1 MAYSAIIS
9 RIWVRK
15 VNKPFVVTVSQ
26 LNRRIALIL
35 KGEKAFTDISIR
47 GEISNFTYHSKSGH
61 IYFTL
66 KDETSSLKAV
76 MFRSYA
82 ENLSFTPENGMAVI
96 VRGSVQCFERDG
108 IYQLY
113 AYEIAADGEGDMAN
127 EFEVLK
133 KKLDE
138 EGLFKRKRPIPAVPK
153 RIIVITSDTGAAL
166 QDILNILNRRYP
178 FVKVLVIPAMVQ
190 GEYAPDSIA
199 SAFKKAEEI
208 GGDTIIFGRGGGS
221 AEDLSAFNTETVARA
236 VFASSIP
243 TISAVGH
250 ETDFTIA
257 DFVADLRAPT
267 PSAAAELSVPDIK
280 DISDALIS
288 YKDFLYKKTI
298 GYISEKSL
306 ILRLKASD
314 IRKESPYQKLKANEE
329 KLRSIRES
337 LSFSMNKLIESKESH
352 YISMAAVIGALNPLS
367 VLSRGYSITYKGNSP
382 VFSADEL
389 DKGDMLT
396 IRLNSGEITAI
407 VEETRKGDI

>member
-1 MAYSAIIS
+1 M
-9 RIWVRK
+9 
-15 VNKPFVVTVSQ
+15 NKPFIVTVSQ
-26 LNRRIALIL
+26 LNRRISLML
-35 KGEKAFTDISIR
+35 KGEKAFSDISIR

-66 KDETSSLKAV
+66 KDEASSLKAV

-108 IYQLY
+108 VYQLY
-113 AYEIAADGEGDMAN
+113 ATEIAPDGEGDIAN
-127 EFEVLK
+127 EFEALK
-133 KKLDE
+133 SKLE
-138 EGLFKRKRPIPAVPK
+138 KEGLFKRKRPIPTVPG

-166 QDILNILNRRYP
+166 QDILNILGRRYP
-178 FVKVLVIPAMVQ
+178 FVKVTVIPAMVQ
-190 GEYAPDSIA
+190 GEYAPESIV

-221 AEDLSAFNTETVARA
+221 AEDLSAFNTEIVARA
-236 VFASSIP
+236 VFGSSIP

-280 DISDALIS
+280 DISDALIN
-288 YKDFLYKKTI
+288 YQDFLYKKTMDFI
-298 GYISEKSL
+298 NEKSL
-306 ILRLKASD
+306 ILKLKASD
-314 IRKESPYQKLKANEE
+314 IRKESPCQKLKINEE
-329 KLRSIRES
+329 RLSSIKRNLQAS
-337 LSFSMNKLIESKESH
+337 VKKLIESKENR

-367 VLSRGYSITYKGNSP
+367 VLSRGYSITYKDNSA

-389 DKGDMLT
+389 IKGDIVT
-396 IRLNSGEITAI
+396 IRLNEGSITAR
-407 VEETRKGDI
+407 VEETRKE

>member
-1 MAYSAIIS
+1 M
-9 RIWVRK
+9 
-15 VNKPFVVTVSQ
+15 NKPFIVTVSQ
-26 LNRRIALIL
+26 LNRRIALML
-35 KGEKAFTDISIR
+35 KGEKAFADISIR

-66 KDETSSLKAV
+66 KDETSSLKTV

-108 IYQLY
+108 VYQLY
-113 AYEIAADGEGDMAN
+113 AYEITADGEGDIAN
-127 EFEVLK
+127 EFEALK
-133 KKLDE
+133 KKLEE
-138 EGLFKRKRPIPAVPK
+138 EGLFKRKRQIPAVPN

-178 FVKVLVIPAMVQ
+178 FVKVIIIPAIVQ
-190 GEYAPDSIA
+190 GEYAPESIA
-199 SAFKKAEEI
+199 SAFNKAEDI

-221 AEDLSAFNTETVARA
+221 AEDLSDFNTEIVARA
-236 VFASSIP
+236 VYASSIP

-280 DISDALIS
+280 DISDALKS
-288 YKDFLYKKTI
+288 YKDFLYKKTVDFI
-298 GYISEKSL
+298 NEKSL
-306 ILRLKASD
+306 VLKLKESD
-314 IRKESPYQKLKANEE
+314 IRKGSPYQKLKVNEE
-329 KLRSIRES
+329 RLKGIRDSIS
-337 LSFSMNKLIESKESH
+337 LSLNKLIDKKESS

-367 VLSRGYSITYKGNSP
+367 VLSRGYSITYKNNSA

-389 DKGDMLT
+389 NIDDVIT
-396 IRLNSGEITAI
+396 VRLNEGEITAR
-407 VEETRKGDI
+407 VEETRKE

>member
-1 MAYSAIIS
+1 M
-9 RIWVRK
+9 
-15 VNKPFVVTVSQ
+15 NKPFIVTVSQ
-26 LNRRIALIL
+26 LNRRIALML
-35 KGEKAFTDISIR
+35 KGEKAFADISIR

-108 IYQLY
+108 VYQLY
-113 AYEIAADGEGDMAN
+113 AYEITADGEGNMAN
-127 EFEVLK
+127 EFEALK
-133 KKLDE
+133 KKLEE
-138 EGLFKRKRPIPAVPK
+138 EGLFKRKRQIPAVPK
-153 RIIVITSDTGAAL
+153 SIIVITSDTGAAL

-178 FVKVLVIPAMVQ
+178 FVKVTIIPAIVQ
-190 GEYAPDSIA
+190 GEYAPESIA
-199 SAFKKAEEI
+199 SAFNKAEDV

-221 AEDLSAFNTETVARA
+221 AEDLSTFNTEIVARA
-236 VFASSIP
+236 VFGSSIP

-267 PSAAAELSVPDIK
+267 PSAAAELAVPDIK
-280 DISDALIS
+280 DISDAIKD
-288 YKDFLYKKTI
+288 YKDFLYKKTVDFI
-298 GYISEKSL
+298 NEKAL
-306 ILRLKASD
+306 ILKLMESD
-314 IRKESPYQKLKANEE
+314 IKKESPYQKLKVNEE
-329 KLRSIRES
+329 RLKGIRDSIS
-337 LSFSMNKLIESKESH
+337 LSMNKLIDIKEGS

-367 VLSRGYSITYKGNSP
+367 VLSRGYSITYKNNSA

-389 DKGDMLT
+389 NKDDIIT
-396 IRLNSGEITAI
+396 VRLNEGEITAR
-407 VEETRKGDI
+407 VEETRKE

>member
-1 MAYSAIIS
+1 M
-9 RIWVRK
+9 
-15 VNKPFVVTVSQ
+15 NKPFIVTVSQ
-26 LNRRIALIL
+26 LNRRIALML
-35 KGEKAFTDISIR
+35 KGEKTFGDISIR
-47 GEISNFTYHSKSGH
+47 GEISNFTYHNKSGH

-66 KDETSSLKAV
+66 KDETSALKAV

-113 AYEIAADGEGDMAN
+113 AYEIAADGEGDIAN
-127 EFEVLK
+127 EFEALK
-133 KKLDE
+133 KKLEE

-178 FVKVLVIPAMVQ
+178 LVNVSVIPAMVQ
-190 GEYAPDSIA
+190 GEYAPESIV

-221 AEDLSAFNTETVARA
+221 SEDLSAFNTEIVARA
-236 VFASSIP
+236 VFGSSIP

-288 YKDFLYKKTI
+288 YKDFLYRKTMDFI
-298 GYISEKSL
+298 NEKSL
-306 ILRLKASD
+306 ILKLKASD
-314 IRKESPYQKLKANEE
+314 IRKESPYQKLKVNEE
-329 KLRSIRES
+329 RLKSIS
-337 LSFSMNKLIESKESH
+337 DTLTISIKKLIESKENR

-367 VLSRGYSITYKGNSP
+367 VLSRGYSITYKNNSA

-389 DKGDMLT
+389 VKGDIIT
-396 IRLNSGEITAI
+396 VRFNEGEITAK
-407 VEETRKGDI
+407 VEETRKE

>member
-1 MAYSAIIS
+1 M
-9 RIWVRK
+9 
-15 VNKPFVVTVSQ
+15 NKPFIVTVSQ
-26 LNRRIALIL
+26 LNRRIALML
-35 KGEKAFTDISIR
+35 KGEKAFADISIR

-108 IYQLY
+108 VYQLY
-113 AYEIAADGEGDMAN
+113 AYEITADGEGDMAN
-127 EFEVLK
+127 EFEALK
-133 KKLDE
+133 KKLEE
-138 EGLFKRKRPIPAVPK
+138 EGLFKRKRQIPAVPK
-153 RIIVITSDTGAAL
+153 SIIVITSDTGAAL

-178 FVKVLVIPAMVQ
+178 FVKITIIPAIVQ
-190 GEYAPDSIA
+190 GEYAPESIA
-199 SAFKKAEEI
+199 SAFNKAEGV

-221 AEDLSAFNTETVARA
+221 AEDLSAFNTEIVARA
-236 VFASSIP
+236 VFGSSIP

-267 PSAAAELSVPDIK
+267 PSAAAELAVPDIK
-280 DISDALIS
+280 DISDAIKG
-288 YKDFLYKKTI
+288 YKDFLYKKTVDFI
-298 GYISEKSL
+298 NEKAL
-306 ILRLKASD
+306 ILKLMESD
-314 IRKESPYQKLKANEE
+314 IKKESPYQKLKVNEE
-329 KLRSIRES
+329 RLKGIRDSIS
-337 LSFSMNKLIESKESH
+337 LSMNKLIDIKEGS

-367 VLSRGYSITYKGNSP
+367 VLSRGYSITYKNNSA

-389 DKGDMLT
+389 NKDDIIT
-396 IRLNSGEITAI
+396 VRLNEGEITAR
-407 VEETRKGDI
+407 VEETRKE

>member
-1 MAYSAIIS
+1 M
-9 RIWVRK
+9 
-15 VNKPFVVTVSQ
+15 NKPFIVTVSQ
-26 LNRRIALIL
+26 LNRRISLML
-35 KGEKAFTDISIR
+35 KGEKAFSDISIR

-66 KDETSSLKAV
+66 KDEASSLKAV

-108 IYQLY
+108 VYQLY
-113 AYEIAADGEGDMAN
+113 AAEIAPDGEGDIAN
-127 EFEVLK
+127 EFEALK
-133 KKLDE
+133 SKLE
-138 EGLFKRKRPIPAVPK
+138 KEGLFKRKRPIPTVPG

-166 QDILNILNRRYP
+166 QDILNILCRRYP
-178 FVKVLVIPAMVQ
+178 FVKVTVIPAMVQ
-190 GEYAPDSIA
+190 GEYAPESIA

-221 AEDLSAFNTETVARA
+221 AEDLSAFNTEIVARA
-236 VFASSIP
+236 VFGSSIP

-288 YKDFLYKKTI
+288 YQDFLYKKTMDFI
-298 GYISEKSL
+298 NEKSL
-306 ILRLKASD
+306 ILKLKASD
-314 IRKESPYQKLKANEE
+314 IRKESPCQKLKINEE
-329 KLRSIRES
+329 RLSSIKRNIQAS
-337 LSFSMNKLIESKESH
+337 VKKLIESKENR
-352 YISMAAVIGALNPLS
+352 YISMAAIIGALNPLS
-367 VLSRGYSITYKGNSP
+367 VLSRGYSITYKDNSA

-389 DKGDMLT
+389 IKGDIVT
-396 IRLNSGEITAI
+396 IRLNEGSITAR
-407 VEETRKGDI
+407 VEETRKE

>member
-1 MAYSAIIS
+1 M
-9 RIWVRK
+9 
-15 VNKPFVVTVSQ
+15 NKPFIVTVSQ
-26 LNRRIALIL
+26 LNRRIALML
-35 KGEKAFTDISIR
+35 KGEKAFADISIR
-47 GEISNFTYHSKSGH
+47 GEISNFTYHNKSGH

-82 ENLSFTPENGMAVI
+82 ENLSFTPKNGMAVI

-108 IYQLY
+108 VYQLY
-113 AYEIAADGEGDMAN
+113 AAEIAPDGEGDIAN

-133 KKLDE
+133 KKLEE
-138 EGLFKRKRPIPAVPK
+138 EGLFKRKRPIPAVPG

-166 QDILNILNRRYP
+166 QDILNILGRRYP
-178 FVKVLVIPAMVQ
+178 FVKVTVIPAMVQ
-190 GEYAPDSIA
+190 GEYAPESIA

-221 AEDLSAFNTETVARA
+221 AEDLSAFNTEIVARA
-236 VFASSIP
+236 VFGSSIP

-288 YKDFLYKKTI
+288 YQDFLYRKTMDFI
-298 GYISEKSL
+298 NEKSL
-306 ILRLKASD
+306 ILKLKASD
-314 IRKESPYQKLKANEE
+314 IRKDSPYQKLNVNEE
-329 KLRSIRES
+329 RLRSIKDT
-337 LSFSMNKLIESKESH
+337 LSVSVNKLIESKENR

-367 VLSRGYSITYKGNSP
+367 VLSRGYSITYKDNSA

-389 DKGDMLT
+389 SKGDIIT
-396 IRLNSGEITAI
+396 VRLNEGEVTAR
-407 VEETRKGDI
+407 VEETRKE